1 MWRLRG
7 SYLLLGLSALALS
20 ASALPQASQAAEPK
34 IWVDVFDE
42 KDSDLANSGRNAF
55 FVLESGFKLELGTS
69 DGGKKHHLL
78 ITVLNETKNVAG
90 VETRVV
96 EERETQNGQLEEI
109 SRNFFACSRKTKN
122 IYYFGEEVDTYTK
135 GKVTG
140 HEGSWLAGEHG
151 ARYGLAMPAEPKVGY
166 RFYQEVAPKV
176 AMDRAEIVEAEATLD
191 TPAGRLEH
199 LLKVEE
205 STPLEPKSKE
215 VKHYAP
221 GIGLVQDEDMKLLSK
236 PK

>member
-1 MWRLRG
+1 MSSVRG
-7 SYLLLGLSALALS
+7 SHLLLGLSALAISL
-20 ASALPQASQAAEPK
+20 SALPQVSPAAEPK

-42 KDSDLANSGRNAF
+42 KDSDLTSAGRNAY
-55 FVLESGFKLELGTS
+55 FVLEPGHKLGLGTP
-69 DGGKKHHLL
+69 DGGKKHHLT
-78 ITVLNETKNVAG
+78 ITALKETKNVAG

-109 SRNFFACSRKTKN
+109 SRNFFAWSRKTKN
-122 IYYFGEEVDTYTK
+122 VYYFGEEVDTYEK

-176 AMDRAEIVEAEATLD
+176 AMDRAEIVEADAALD

-205 STPLEPKSKE
+205 SSPLEPKSKE
-215 VKHYAP
+215 IKLYAP
-221 GIGLVQDEDMKLLSK
+221 GIGLVQDEDMKLLAK